1 MFMKKYSITPIP
13 VLLSSVF
20 VSLMCFLL
28 SVGSCTF
35 TSSGIAMISGDY
47 VAPSLGIFTLKS
59 EDSAIITFSQE
70 VDFSQLEYYVIS
82 SKSSDSNGQD
92 SLKETL
98 SLQKAQLIG
107 SVSAEKQVQDSS
119 ENQSLRYL
127 LKFPEETSA
136 DKSYILSG
144 VVKDYIGNTLSFTL
158 GFSGYNSRV
167 PQMIFSEISTEYAD
181 TRTEF
186 IEFYV
191 LEDGNLA
198 GIILHSASDGV
209 EKDVVF
215 PSVEVKKGE
224 YIVLHMRTVEEG
236 AKNELGD
243 NLSLSISRQSSSEG
257 RDLWIEGK
265 ETRIS
270 RNDVLLLRRRL
281 NGTLLD
287 ALAYTEGIKPE
298 WPKDAMLAYIQEAT
312 EANLWEGGV
321 EVSLAASTEGIA
333 GTRTLSRQNIP
344 EIALM
349 FDNGEN
355 HFVNSKDDWIIVAR
369 SNLTPGKEN
378 SSKAHVE

>member
-1 MFMKKYSITPIP
+1 MKKRVFAP
-13 VLLSSVF
+13 VLLSCILV
-20 VSLMCFLL
+20 VLTCLVL

-35 TSSGIAMISGDY
+35 TSNGITMISGDY
-47 VAPSLGIFTLKS
+47 VAPTLGIFTLKNES
-59 EDSAIITFSQE
+59 SAIITFSQE
-70 VDFSQLEYYVIS
+70 VDFPLLEYYELPSEIS
-82 SKSSDSNGQD
+82 DY
-92 SLKETL
+92 KEHGNAAE
-98 SLQKAQLIG
+98 AQLAQKSQLLG
-107 SVSAEKQVQDSS
+107 VVTAEKQVQDNGESS
-119 ENQSLRYL
+119 TWSYL
-127 LKFPEETSA
+127 LKFPELTLA
-136 DKSYILSG
+136 DKKYILSG
-144 VVKDYIGNTLSFTL
+144 VVKDDIGNTLSFTL

-209 EKDVVF
+209 EKDVIF

-224 YIVLHMRTVEEG
+224 YVVLHMRTVEEG

-243 NLSLSISRQSSSEG
+243 NLSLSNSRQSSSEG
-257 RDLWIEGK
+257 RDIWIEGK

-287 ALAYTEGIKPE
+287 VLAYTEGLKPE

-344 EIALM
+344 EIASL
-349 FDNGEN
+349 FDNGER

-369 SNLTPGKEN
+369 SNLSPGKEN
-378 SSKAHVE
+378 STKPHIE